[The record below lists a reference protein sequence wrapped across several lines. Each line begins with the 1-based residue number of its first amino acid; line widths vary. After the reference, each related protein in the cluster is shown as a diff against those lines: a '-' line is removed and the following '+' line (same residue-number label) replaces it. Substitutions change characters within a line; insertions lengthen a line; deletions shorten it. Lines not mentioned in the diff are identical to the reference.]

1 MSAVLRSVMPLFR
14 REREAGRA
22 LLLATVVQTS
32 GPTYTK
38 PGALMLIAESGE
50 YAGLLSG
57 GCLEGDLA
65 EHGRQ
70 VLADGHPKLV
80 RYDTHGPDDLV
91 FGLGSG
97 CEGAMD

>member
-14 REREAGRA
+14 RERDAGHS

-38 PGALMLIAESGE
+38 PGALMLIAQPGE

-65 EHGRQ
+65 EHGRE
-70 VLADGHPKLV
+70 VLERGGTRLLH
-80 RYDTHGPDDLV
+80 YDSHGPEDLL

-97 CEGAMD
+97 CEGAM